1 MDPDPMTVTVGIAGD
16 TMLGRGVAER
26 LSWTAPEDLVSTG
39 VVDAAHEADVLVL
52 NLECCISERGEPCPV
67 RGKPFF
73 FRAPP
78 VAVEALVH
86 LGVACV
92 TMANNH
98 ALDYG
103 EIAMLDTFRHLASAN
118 IRCVG
123 AGADVDMAR
132 APAVLDA
139 EGFHLAVLGVTDH
152 PEEFAASPDRPGVA
166 FADLRDGVP
175 PWVLATVERAR
186 AEADAVLVTPHWG
199 PNMSPE
205 PVGHVRAAADELA
218 AAGASILA
226 GHSAHVFQGI
236 SGRILFDVGDFL
248 DDYAIDPVLR
258 NDLGL
263 LFLITL
269 DEEGPLRLQAVP
281 LALDHCFT
289 RLATEDD
296 AAWIRRRFR
305 SACRAF
311 GTEVVEEG
319 GRLVVTYRS

>member
-1 MDPDPMTVTVGIAGD
+1 MTVTVGLVGD
-16 TMLGRGVAER
+16 TMLGRRVAER
-26 LSWTAPEDLVSTG
+26 LSWMAPEDLVSTG

-52 NLECCISERGEPCPV
+52 NLECCISERGEPWPAPD
-67 RGKPFF
+67 KPFF

-78 VAVEALVH
+78 VAVETLVH

-103 EIAMLDTFRHLASAN
+103 EIALLDTFRHLGSAN

-123 AGADVDMAR
+123 AGADLETAR

-139 EGFHLAVLGVTDH
+139 GGFRLAVVGVTDH
-152 PEEFAASPDRPGVA
+152 PKEFAARPDRPGVA
-166 FADLRDGVP
+166 FVDLHDGVP

-205 PVGHVRAAADELA
+205 PVGHVRVAADELA
-218 AAGASILA
+218 AAGATIVA
-226 GHSAHVFQGI
+226 GHSAHVFQGVR
-236 SGRILFDVGDFL
+236 GRILFDVGGFL
-248 DDYAIDPVLR
+248 DDYAVDPVLR

-263 LFLITL
+263 LFLVTL

-281 LALDHCFT
+281 LALDHCIT

-305 SACRAF
+305 SACAAF
-311 GTEVVEEG
+311 GTEVAEEG

>member
-1 MDPDPMTVTVGIAGD
+1 MTVTVGLAGD
-16 TMLGRGVAER
+16 TMLGRRVAER
-26 LSWTAPEDLVSTG
+26 LSWMAPEDLVSTG

-52 NLECCISERGEPCPV
+52 NLECCISERGEPWPAPD
-67 RGKPFF
+67 KPFF

-78 VAVEALVH
+78 VAVETLVH

-103 EIAMLDTFRHLASAN
+103 EIALLDTFRHLGSAN

-123 AGADVDMAR
+123 AGPDLETAR

-139 EGFHLAVLGVTDH
+139 EGFRLAVVGVTDH
-152 PEEFAASPDRPGVA
+152 PKEFAATPDRPGVA
-166 FADLRDGVP
+166 FADLHDGVP
-175 PWVLATVERAR
+175 PWVLATVDRAR

-199 PNMSPE
+199 PNMSPQ
-205 PVGHVRAAADELA
+205 PVGHVRVAADELA
-218 AAGASILA
+218 AAGATMVA

-236 SGRILFDVGDFL
+236 RGRILFDVGGFL
-248 DDYAIDPVLR
+248 DDYAVDPVLR

-263 LFLITL
+263 LFLVTL

-281 LALDHCFT
+281 LALDHCIT

-305 SACRAF
+305 SACAAF
-311 GTEVVEEG
+311 GTEVAEEG

>member
-1 MDPDPMTVTVGIAGD
+1 MTVTVGLAGD
-16 TMLGRGVAER
+16 TMLGRRVAER
-26 LSWTAPEDLVSTG
+26 LSWMAPEDLVSPG

-52 NLECCISERGEPCPV
+52 NLECCISERGEPWPAPD
-67 RGKPFF
+67 KPFF

-78 VAVEALVH
+78 VAVETLVH

-103 EIAMLDTFRHLASAN
+103 EIALLDTFRHLGSAN

-123 AGADVDMAR
+123 AGRDLKTAR
-132 APAVLDA
+132 APAVLGA
-139 EGFHLAVLGVTDH
+139 EGFRLAVVGVTDH
-152 PEEFAASPDRPGVA
+152 PKEFAARPDRPGVA
-166 FADLRDGVP
+166 FADLHDGVP
-175 PWVLATVERAR
+175 PWVLATVDRAR

-199 PNMSPE
+199 PNMSPQ
-205 PVGHVRAAADELA
+205 PVGHVRVAADELA
-218 AAGASILA
+218 AAGATIVA

-236 SGRILFDVGDFL
+236 RGPILFDVGGFL
-248 DDYAIDPVLR
+248 DDYAVDPVLR

-263 LFLITL
+263 LFLVTL

-281 LALDHCFT
+281 LALDHCIT

-305 SACRAF
+305 SACAAF
-311 GTEVVEEG
+311 GTEVAEEG

>member
-52 NLECCISERGEPCPV
+52 NLECCISERGKPCPV

-103 EIAMLDTFRHLASAN
+103 EIALLDTFRHLASAN
-118 IRCVG
+118 ISCVG

-139 EGFHLAVLGVTDH
+139 EGFRLAIVGVTDH
-152 PEEFAASPDRPGVA
+152 PEEFAARPNRPGVA
-166 FADLRDGVP
+166 FADLRDAVP

-186 AEADAVLVTPHWG
+186 AEADAVLVSPHWG

-205 PVGHVRAAADELA
+205 PVGHVRVAADELV
-218 AAGASILA
+218 AAGATNVA

-236 SGRILFDVGDFL
+236 SGPILFDVGDFL
-248 DDYAIDPVLR
+248 DDYAVDPVLR

>member
-1 MDPDPMTVTVGIAGD
+1 
-16 TMLGRGVAER
+16 
-26 LSWTAPEDLVSTG
+26 
-39 VVDAAHEADVLVL
+39 
-52 NLECCISERGEPCPV
+52 
-67 RGKPFF
+67 
-73 FRAPP
+73 
-78 VAVEALVH
+78 
-86 LGVACV
+86 
-92 TMANNH
+92 MANNH

-103 EIAMLDTFRHLASAN
+103 EIALLDTFRHLGSAN

-123 AGADVDMAR
+123 AGADLETAR

-139 EGFHLAVLGVTDH
+139 EGFRLAVVGVTDH
-152 PEEFAASPDRPGVA
+152 PKEFAARPDRPGVA
-166 FADLRDGVP
+166 FADLHDGVP
-175 PWVLATVERAR
+175 PWVLATVERAH

-205 PVGHVRAAADELA
+205 PVGHVRVAADELA
-218 AAGASILA
+218 AAGATIVA

-236 SGRILFDVGDFL
+236 RGRILFDVGDFL
-248 DDYAIDPVLR
+248 DDYAVDPVLR

-263 LFLITL
+263 LFLVTL

-281 LALDHCFT
+281 LALDHCIT

-305 SACRAF
+305 SACAAF
-311 GTEVVEEG
+311 GTEVAEEG